1 LALRAIDT
9 LKIALAPFLPFT
21 CERLHHMLGYDG
33 QLVGEFEVREIR
45 ETERTHLALLYKPE
59 SVPLRWQPSQLPP
72 GQKLRDITPLFA
84 KLDETI
90 AEAERAKLGK
100 PMEG

>member
-1 LALRAIDT
+1 
-9 LKIALAPFLPFT
+9 
-21 CERLHHMLGYDG
+21 MLGYDG

-59 SVPLRWQPSQLPP
+59 SVVLRWQPSHLPP
-72 GQKLRDITPLFA
+72 RQKLCDIAPLFA
-84 KLDETI
+84 KLEEKI
-90 AEAERAKLGK
+90 AEEERAKLGK